1 MKLSLILLASFS
13 YARRV
18 IKKEDDGAAVPD
30 THQNKLKV
38 FIKYCL
44 ILNKFEKKL
53 PERSHK
59 NVFILF

>member
-44 ILNKFEKKL
+44 ILNKFEKK
-53 PERSHK
+53 
-59 NVFILF
+59 IA